1 MQFHHNYITF
11 KHSLY
16 SHYKITKCWIWL
28 ISKEVGNEIELIKNK
43 RKEENEEEKEEENEQ
58 VNKISYSVVRIYELI
73 NFKINN
79 KSNLLTNS

>member
-1 MQFHHNYITF
+1 M
-11 KHSLY
+11 
-16 SHYKITKCWIWL
+16 

>member
-1 MQFHHNYITF
+1 MLN
-11 KHSLY
+11 
-16 SHYKITKCWIWL
+16 L
-28 ISKEVGNEIELIKNK
+28 IDIKGSRKWNRINKNK
-43 RKEENEEEKEEENEQ
+43 RKEENEQEKEEENEQ

>member
-1 MQFHHNYITF
+1 M
-11 KHSLY
+11 
-16 SHYKITKCWIWL
+16 
-28 ISKEVGNEIELIKNK
+28 ISKEVGNKIELIKNK